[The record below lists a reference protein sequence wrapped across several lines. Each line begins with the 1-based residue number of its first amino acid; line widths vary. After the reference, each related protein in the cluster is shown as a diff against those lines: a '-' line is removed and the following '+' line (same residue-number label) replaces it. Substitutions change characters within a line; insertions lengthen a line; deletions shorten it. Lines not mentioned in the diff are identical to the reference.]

1 MKKAARDER
10 GVALVE
16 FALVAPLILLLVIG
30 VVEFGVFV
38 SARSVISAASREGA
52 HFLSLHPNSSRCDVE
67 TEVRKRVAPLDETTV
82 TVSAAYYDSTN
93 TRTTAPACPNMILP
107 APGTALQPYQVEVTV
122 NYQFP
127 GVFIIPSV
135 GGCSFCPTFGGPP
148 GPISLFTYTA
158 RAEVL
163 H

>member
-16 FALVAPLILLLVIG
+16 FALVAPLILFLVIG
-30 VVEFGVFV
+30 VVEFGLFV
-38 SARSVISAASREGA
+38 TARSVISAASREGA
-52 HFLSLHPNSSRCDVE
+52 HYLALHPNSSKCDVQ
-67 TEVRKRVAPLDETTV
+67 TEVRKRVAPLDATTV
-82 TVSAAYYDSTN
+82 TVEAAYYDSAN
-93 TRTTAPACPNMILP
+93 TRTAAPACPNMILP
-107 APGTALQPYQVEVTV
+107 TPAATLRTYQVEITV

-127 GVFIIPSV
+127 GVFIIPSL
-135 GGCSFCPTFGGPP
+135 GGCSVCPSFGGPP
-148 GPISLFTYTA
+148 GPITLFTYTA